1 MRTFKP
7 NLTSE
12 MLLSCAES
20 KVNESSR
27 VLDLGCGSGYV
38 GIQLAKSTKLKELC
52 CSDLDKKSF
61 KKVSIEAKKYMVN
74 LHFMQGSLFEPWQ
87 GEKFDLIVDD
97 VSGVSEIVARLSPW
111 FKDIPCDTGAC
122 GTKLIRKVLG
132 EAKEHLF
139 TKGILIF
146 PIISLSNKEKILKTA
161 KKNFSSVKLFNKKN
175 WFLPESMYSE
185 IKVLETQ
192 KQLGNIL
199 YEKRFGKIICSTEVY
214 IAKN

>member
-20 KVNESSR
+20 IVNESSR
-27 VLDLGCGSGYV
+27 TLDLGCGSGYV

-87 GEKFDLIVDD
+87 GEKFDLIVSDISPNKTGNSITD
-97 VSGVSEIVARLSPW
+97 QYHFFQIAGEILEFSKKALKSKGSLVMKVFIGLGFEEFVKES
-111 FKDIPCDTGAC
+111 
-122 GTKLIRKVLG
+122 KLIFR
-132 EAKEHLF
+132 E
-139 TKGILIF
+139 TIF
-146 PIISLSNKEKILKTA
+146 FKPK
-161 KKNFSSVKLFNKKN
+161 SS
-175 WFLPESMYSE
+175 
-185 IKVLETQ
+185 TQ
-192 KQLGNIL
+192 KSKETYL
-199 YEKRFGKIICSTEVY
+199 
-214 IAKN
+214 IASSIRL